1 MKIYIITK
9 GDYSDYHIC
18 NVTTDYQK
26 AKRYKE
32 AYSDKWS
39 EAWIEVYEDGEK
51 EKERY
56 CWIYNPVSHTA
67 EISDYNENERVLKTI
82 GDKIYRVVVYADT
95 KKHAIKKAQDMIAKY
110 KAEQAGL

>member
-18 NVTTDYQK
+18 NVTTNYQK
-26 AKRYKE
+26 AQRYKE
-32 AYSDKWS
+32 AYSDDWG

-56 CWIYNPVSHTA
+56 CWTYNSVSNTIR
-67 EISDYNENERVLKTI
+67 ISDYNANEGVLKTI
-82 GDKIYRVVVYADT
+82 GGNYRVIVYADT
-95 KKHAIKKAQDMIAKY
+95 EKHAIKKAQDMIAKY

>member
-32 AYSDKWS
+32 AYSDKWG
-39 EAWIEVYEDGEK
+39 EARIEVYEDGEK
-51 EKERY
+51 EKECY
-56 CWIYNPVSHTA
+56 CWNYNPVSHTA
-67 EISDYNENERVLKTI
+67 EISNYNEKERVVKDRK
-82 GDKIYRVVVYADT
+82 GKIYSVVVYADIE
-95 KKHAIKKAQDMIAKY
+95 KHAVKKAQDMIAKH